1 MRKSCEGEW
10 KMEESGMEIMGKIK
24 VVASGPPATPT
35 ACAKTDFLPCHQA
48 KFCLLEKDESFETVL
63 AIQFSLIVEFLSR
76 GVLYKITR

>member
-35 ACAKTDFLPCHQA
+35 ACAKMDFFPCHQA
-48 KFCLLEKDESFETVL
+48 KFCLLEK
-63 AIQFSLIVEFLSR
+63 R
-76 GVLYKITR
+76 